1 MFLEERDLYFK
12 KQYGNTFKEI
22 TVEVIPDRLE
32 PVVTVDTEEVSAR

>member
-1 MFLEERDLYFK
+1 MYLYDKIIFK
-12 KQYGNTFKEI
+12 KLYGHTFKEI